1 MGIYYGGILSLC
13 QMINLKLVWKNSS
26 LIRHQKH
33 CPFQMGLGFG
43 ILTLPVVVALD
54 LYFIS
59 LTRVLIKKKYINKKI
74 KPERLR
80 YDLRKKKQQQQQHS
94 YTNLIVGSVFGSMS
108 V

>member
-1 MGIYYGGILSLC
+1 
-13 QMINLKLVWKNSS
+13 
-26 LIRHQKH
+26 
-33 CPFQMGLGFG
+33 MGLGFG

-59 LTRVLIKKKYINKKI
+59 LTRVLIKKIYINKKI

-80 YDLRKKKQQQQQHS
+80 YDLKKQQQQQQHS

-108 V
+108 VWAAAYLPLP

>member
-1 MGIYYGGILSLC
+1 
-13 QMINLKLVWKNSS
+13 
-26 LIRHQKH
+26 
-33 CPFQMGLGFG
+33 MGLGFG

-59 LTRVLIKKKYINKKI
+59 LTRVLIKKIYINKKI

-80 YDLRKKKQQQQQHS
+80 YDLEKKKQQQQHS

>member
-1 MGIYYGGILSLC
+1 
-13 QMINLKLVWKNSS
+13 
-26 LIRHQKH
+26 
-33 CPFQMGLGFG
+33 MGLGFS
-43 ILTLPVVVALD
+43 ILTLPVVGALD

-80 YDLRKKKQQQQQHS
+80 YDLNKKKQQQQQHS

>member
-1 MGIYYGGILSLC
+1 
-13 QMINLKLVWKNSS
+13 
-26 LIRHQKH
+26 
-33 CPFQMGLGFG
+33 MGLGFG

-80 YDLRKKKQQQQQHS
+80 YDLKKKKNNNNNNNNIHTQ
-94 YTNLIVGSVFGSMS
+94 T
-108 V
+108 

>member
-1 MGIYYGGILSLC
+1 
-13 QMINLKLVWKNSS
+13 
-26 LIRHQKH
+26 
-33 CPFQMGLGFG
+33 MGLGFS
-43 ILTLPVVVALD
+43 ILTLSVVVALD

-59 LTRVLIKKKYINKKI
+59 LTRVLIKNKYINKKI

-80 YDLRKKKQQQQQHS
+80 YDLKKKKKKQQQHS